1 MPWNRFGVVG
11 KGRKKSRGLLAF
23 FLSQNPANRNRTSD
37 HLMAAAIYSQMLYQL
52 SYSRLGGRIGRW
64 LLEII
69 QQCLRSEQ
77 NVRITSAATPLNE
90 HGNFYILLGAAMLQR
105 QVWMRTFS

>member
-1 MPWNRFGVVG
+1 MSEQFTSRTSSCSVSRGTNGRTIIFRSGNKPAEMPWNRFGVAG

-64 LLEII
+64 LL
-69 QQCLRSEQ
+69 
-77 NVRITSAATPLNE
+77 
-90 HGNFYILLGAAMLQR
+90 
-105 QVWMRTFS
+105 